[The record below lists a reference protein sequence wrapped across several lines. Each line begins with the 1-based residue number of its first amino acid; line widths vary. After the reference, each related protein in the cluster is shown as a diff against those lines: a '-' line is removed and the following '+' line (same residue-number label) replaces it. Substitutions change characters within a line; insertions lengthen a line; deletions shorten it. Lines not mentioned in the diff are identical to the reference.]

1 MSQKLVFLVWMTFL
15 LIIMTYPS
23 SLVSQ
28 FFVKSQPYKVNPLI
42 LSMKQKILIYLCMN
56 AIFSKTM
63 QDTETQISQFIL
75 VGAANSNM
83 VSNCQYNI

>member
-1 MSQKLVFLVWMTFL
+1 
-15 LIIMTYPS
+15 
-23 SLVSQ
+23 
-28 FFVKSQPYKVNPLI
+28 
-42 LSMKQKILIYLCMN
+42 MN

-83 VSNCQYNI
+83 VLSIQYLVQTI